1 MYPEDVSVAVHSTV
15 SLACTVFGAPPPS
28 VVWTT
33 GLTSTPTTENRL
45 VIRVGSLYMVQSVL
59 HVCGFS
65 LGSVG
70 NYTCSAESYAGAT
83 SFTTTLSLEG
93 KFQHFLSL
101 FSFLFLFSTVPANIA
116 VAPNDTSVYVGDSV
130 SLSCVSYGL
139 PLPTVSWTR
148 AGQPLTSLSL
158 HSQLMI
164 NETELMTDH
173 VTFVRSTLILC
184 SLQLTDAGQ
193 YTCSTSNNHST
204 SQETFTISV
213 KSKKYTNGR
222 FFSRTFHSIFHFP
235 QLNHR

>member
-1 MYPEDVSVAVHSTV
+1 MGFHWAQLATTPALLRAMQEPPHSQ
-15 SLACTVFGAPPPS
+15 PPS
-28 VVWTT
+28 LLKVNSNLFVT
-33 GLTSTPTTENRL
+33 
-45 VIRVGSLYMVQSVL
+45 
-59 HVCGFS
+59 F
-65 LGSVG
+65 
-70 NYTCSAESYAGAT
+70 
-83 SFTTTLSLEG
+83 FT
-93 KFQHFLSL
+93 
-101 FSFLFLFSTVPANIA
+101 FLFLFSTVPANIA

-139 PLPTVSWTR
+139 PLPTISWTR
-148 AGQPLTSLSL
+148 AGQPLSL

-164 NETELMTDH
+164 NETEIMTDH

-235 QLNHR
+235 QLNHRL